1 MFKTRR
7 GRAELFLFVT
17 TFIWGGTFVAVK
29 LGLGDLSPVLFVALR
44 FSLAALVLLPFAIK
58 RILKIDRALFWKG
71 SLLGSLLFLGFTL
84 QTIGLSDTTASRSAF
99 ITGLMVIFTPF
110 FQFAIEKR
118 APKFAN
124 LAGVAIVTAGLWFL
138 TSPSGGSPSG
148 TGFTRGDALTL
159 LCAVVFGLYI
169 VMLDL
174 FSKGAEALPL
184 TFLQMLTPAVLG
196 WLTLPLL
203 ETPVWYPTP
212 NAIAALLFCA
222 LLGNVLSNY
231 IQTRY
236 QRDTTPTRAVII
248 FTIEPLWASILGYW
262 MLREVIGYGGMAG
275 GAMIIA
281 GILVS
286 ELSDSAPSPPTSK

>member
-7 GRAELFLFVT
+7 ERAELYLFAT

-29 LGLGDLSPVLFVALR
+29 LGLGDLSPVLFVTLR
-44 FSLAALVLLPFAIK
+44 FSLAALVLLSLSFNRLLA
-58 RILKIDRALFWKG
+58 IDRALLWKG
-71 SLLGSLLFLGFTL
+71 SFLGALLFLGFVL
-84 QTIGLSDTTASRSAF
+84 QTVGLTDTTASKSAF

-110 FQFAIEKR
+110 FQIAIEKR

-124 LAGVAIVTAGLWFL
+124 FAGVAIVTAGLWFL
-138 TSPSGGSPSG
+138 TSPSEGGPSG
-148 TGFTRGDALTL
+148 TGFTRGDGLTL
-159 LCAVVFGLYI
+159 LCAAVFGLYI

-174 FSKGAEALPL
+174 FSKDAEALPL

-196 WLTLPLL
+196 WIILPLI
-203 ETPVWYPTP
+203 ETPVWNPTP
-212 NAIAALLFCA
+212 NAIAVLLFCS

-231 IQTRY
+231 VQTLY

-262 MLREVIGYGGMAG
+262 MLQEVIGYGGVAG

-286 ELSDSAPSPPTSK
+286 ELSDSASSPPASK